1 MEILAI
7 IKCFST
13 PHQLDVSLTSIGAV
27 LSAPPPAVSLSFS
40 PIKLILLV
48 GWVYFCLYS
57 VQRVQFTPLVPER
70 RKSIANVV
78 ALFVGPILLLVLLI
92 MDTVR
97 KCRESHG
104 SVLEVIKEQLRDMG
118 LIIWPSRF
126 LEGKESTIQLLD
138 SSGRSMKEIYGH
150 GARRREDRHILDL
163 TEQII
168 SGALE
173 ERATD
178 ILIDP
183 KDDLSYRVRF
193 RIDGMLSTADEFEAD
208 TCQAIINSIKAVS
221 NMDIA
226 EKRRP
231 QDGAFM
237 AKMAGSTASFRV
249 ASAGAVNGEKLSIRI
264 LNPNIGVFTI
274 ANIGLSYKQRQV
286 IEDAIAK
293 PSGMML
299 ICGPTGSG
307 KTITLYAMLE
317 EIDFFTRNVVT
328 VEDPIER
335 ILPNTSQIEVNPKAD
350 ITFAKSL
357 RSILR
362 QDPDVIIVGEIRD
375 EETAEIALRAAQT
388 GHLVMATIH
397 SSSNA
402 SALIRLL
409 DLGVSPLL
417 LSSGL
422 NLLVSQ
428 RLVRK
433 LCRDCRQP
441 AEISQS
447 QIRDFQKR
455 NINYRSM
462 FQAQGCYEC
471 RETGFY
477 GRTGIF
483 DILLL
488 DDALKASIAKSD
500 LLTTQ
505 LRKEGDKRG
514 KSNLQ
519 KEGLKKVVS
528 GITSL
533 EELRR
538 VIG

>member
-1 MEILAI
+1 MEILAVM
-7 IKCFST
+7 KCFST
-13 PHQLDVSLTSIGAV
+13 GSMLSVPSL
-27 LSAPPPAVSLSFS
+27 AVSLSFN
-40 PIKLILLV
+40 PIKLILLI

-57 VQRVQFTPLVPER
+57 VQRIQFNPLVPER
-70 RKSIANVV
+70 RKSTANVV
-78 ALFVGPILLLVLLI
+78 ALFAGPILLLVLLI

-104 SVLEVIKEQLRDMG
+104 SVLEVVKEQLRDMG
-118 LIIWPSRF
+118 LNIWPSRF
-126 LEGKESTIQLLD
+126 IGSRESAIQLLD
-138 SSGRSMKEIYGH
+138 SSGKSIKEIYGH
-150 GARRREDRHILDL
+150 GAAKREDRHVLDL

-193 RIDGMLSTADEFEAD
+193 RIDGMLSVVDECEANI
-208 TCQAIINSIKAVS
+208 CQAIINSIKAVS

-231 QDGAFM
+231 QDGAFT
-237 AKMAGSTASFRV
+237 AKIADSTVSFRV

-264 LNPNIGVFTI
+264 LNPSIGAFTL

-286 IEDAIAK
+286 IEEQIAK
-293 PSGMML
+293 PSGMLL
-299 ICGPTGSG
+299 ISGPTGSG
-307 KTITLYAMLE
+307 KTISLYAMLE

-335 ILPNTSQIEVNPKAD
+335 ILPSTSQIEVNPKAD
-350 ITFAKSL
+350 ITFSKSL

-362 QDPDVIIVGEIRD
+362 QDPDVIVVGEIRD

-388 GHLVMATIH
+388 GHLVLATIH

-402 SALIRLL
+402 ASLIRLL

-422 NLLVSQ
+422 NLLISQ
-428 RLVRK
+428 RLVRR
-433 LCRDCRQP
+433 LCRNCRQP

-447 QIRDFQKR
+447 QIRDFKKR
-455 NINYRSM
+455 KINYRSM

-477 GRTGIF
+477 SRTGIF

-488 DDALKASIAKSD
+488 DDSLKASIAKSD

-533 EELRR
+533 EELKR

>member
-1 MEILAI
+1 MEMLAF
-7 IKCFST
+7 IKCFPT
-13 PHQLDVSLTSIGAV
+13 ASLLRAV
-27 LSAPPPAVSLSFS
+27 PPAISLSFN
-40 PIKLILLV
+40 PIKLVLLI
-48 GWVYFCLYS
+48 GWVYLCLYS
-57 VQRVQFTPLVPER
+57 VQRIQFSPLVSEH
-70 RKSIANVV
+70 RKSIANVA
-78 ALFVGPILLLVLLI
+78 ALFAGPVVLFVLLI
-92 MDTVR
+92 MDVR
-97 KCRESHG
+97 RKSLESG
-104 SVLEVIKEQLRDMG
+104 EGIFAVIKERLQNVGESIRS
-118 LIIWPSRF
+118 SRF
-126 LEGKESTIQLLD
+126 AGGKDATIQLFD
-138 SSGRSMKEIYGH
+138 SSGRSIKEIYVH
-150 GARRREDRHILDL
+150 GGSGRKDSHVLDL
-163 TEQII
+163 TEEII

-183 KDDLSYRVRF
+183 KDDSNYKIRF
-193 RIDGMLSTADEFEAD
+193 RIDGMLSVVDEFESD

-231 QDGAFM
+231 QDGAFT
-237 AKMAGSTASFRV
+237 AKMAEATASFRV

-264 LNPNIGVFTI
+264 LNPNIGVLTL
-274 ANIGLSYKQRQV
+274 ASIGLSYKQRQV
-286 IEDAIAK
+286 IEDEVAK
-293 PSGMML
+293 PNGMVL
-299 ICGPTGSG
+299 ISGPTGSG

-335 ILPNTSQIEVNPKAD
+335 ILPNASQIEVNPKAD

-362 QDPDVIIVGEIRD
+362 QDPDVIVVGEIRD

-388 GHLVMATIH
+388 GHLVFATIH

-422 NLLVSQ
+422 NFLISQ

-433 LCRDCRQP
+433 LCINCRQP
-441 AEISQS
+441 AEIGPS

-455 NINYRSM
+455 KINYRTM

-483 DILLL
+483 DILML
-488 DDALKASIAKSD
+488 DDNLKASIAKSD

-514 KSNLQ
+514 RSNLQ

-533 EELRR
+533 EELKR
-538 VIG
+538 VVG